1 MSESAY
7 TPSKWQQEIHS
18 LQANEI
24 LGAGS
29 AGVGKSIA
37 LLAEPLSQI
46 ITEHQRMV
54 DPNHPHPIAPGRST
68 GWTLHLR
75 RQLTELKQTISRSQA
90 MYRAI
95 DPGAHYDAGEYTWTF
110 TSGYKVQFGHCKD
123 ADDHTKYLS
132 MEYCMA
138 KGQRVVMGDGSL
150 KAIETIEAG
159 ESVMTLEGPRKVLA
173 TWATGIQHCAALDVL
188 HPTTGDLIGT
198 QIHPTTHPVLA
209 LASGEYGSSVLQ
221 DTPEALGRGLGL
233 SREACWQDYESLLDG
248 IQATTEKRASTI
260 DGQSCFVGSDGE
272 RRAAQQLPE
281 LNVRLVLHE
290 PALRLAA
297 HRRSSESC
305 EPGESGQ
312 ESCASF
318 PHQGRRLQSTS
329 SSQRPSRAG
338 EQLEQ
343 RRCEERPSCGVA
355 CATLGQGTARG
366 FPERCSGVTG
376 PRGGQ
381 LLCEEG
387 AVPAPPLRPID
398 AGERGHGN
406 PLLGSEERFRTDTR
420 PDADTWYPH
429 FYSGERRVRT
439 EAVRIGIGKI
449 RYAGQF
455 QTFDL
460 TVEDANH
467 YIGEFGTV
475 NCQTLILF
483 DELTTFSKEQY
494 DGITSRLRSS
504 DPVLKN
510 MLKVLSMSNPGV
522 SPGSDP
528 HWVRKRFVDP
538 APEGRRLIR
547 TKLRRKDGTEF
558 FRTRVYWPGKLDD
571 NPNPDFK
578 AQYEETL
585 LDKPAHIRKAYLEGD
600 WYFAPGSFYG
610 EDFDPSIHVINVHKI
625 PEDWPVFRSMD
636 WGFKSRGVIH
646 WAALDPDN
654 NIVVFD
660 EYVFKERTD
669 AMVAEDI
676 KRIEKR
682 HGLWG
687 FKSSRITGPADTQI
701 WEERGDTAKRKVD
714 VFLDKGV
721 PWVQADKKSRQD
733 NAERIIKR
741 LKDHNGGTRL
751 PGLMFMSNCKYIIST
766 LPQIRTSELNPEEP
780 EKGGED
786 HGVDSLSYLVAY
798 ASVPE
803 RVQVRNV
810 DNGDELDAEEDE
822 KPVGRGRWG
831 YGSEVA

>member
-132 MEYCMA
+132 MEY
-138 KGQRVVMGDGSL
+138 S
-150 KAIETIEAG
+150 
-159 ESVMTLEGPRKVLA
+159 
-173 TWATGIQHCAALDVL
+173 
-188 HPTTGDLIGT
+188 
-198 QIHPTTHPVLA
+198 
-209 LASGEYGSSVLQ
+209 
-221 DTPEALGRGLGL
+221 
-233 SREACWQDYESLLDG
+233 
-248 IQATTEKRASTI
+248 
-260 DGQSCFVGSDGE
+260 
-272 RRAAQQLPE
+272 
-281 LNVRLVLHE
+281 
-290 PALRLAA
+290 
-297 HRRSSESC
+297 
-305 EPGESGQ
+305 
-312 ESCASF
+312 
-318 PHQGRRLQSTS
+318 
-329 SSQRPSRAG
+329 
-338 EQLEQ
+338 
-343 RRCEERPSCGVA
+343 
-355 CATLGQGTARG
+355 
-366 FPERCSGVTG
+366 
-376 PRGGQ
+376 
-381 LLCEEG
+381 
-387 AVPAPPLRPID
+387 
-398 AGERGHGN
+398 
-406 PLLGSEERFRTDTR
+406 
-420 PDADTWYPH
+420 
-429 FYSGERRVRT
+429 
-439 EAVRIGIGKI
+439 
-449 RYAGQF
+449 
-455 QTFDL
+455 
-460 TVEDANH
+460 
-467 YIGEFGTV
+467 
-475 NCQTLILF
+475 LILF

-504 DPVLKN
+504 DPVLKG
-510 MLKVLSMSNPGV
+510 MLKVVSMSNPGV

-636 WGFKSRGVIH
+636 WGFKSRGCIH

-810 DNGDELDAEEDE
+810 DNGDELDAEEEE